1 MGEQRGSK
9 LHLLRN
15 SRHCFST
22 PDLFN
27 KEQVWKGQKHRA
39 REKDKEEGIVWS
51 SKTFPGAAALRK
63 GASLREKPEPHFV
76 LWLLRLTAAPG
87 DMHSAQAGSQGERS
101 LEAAS
106 GRMTAAAQDFSG

>member
-22 PDLFN
+22 ADLFN

-39 REKDKEEGIVWS
+39 GEKDKEEGIVWS
-51 SKTFPGAAALRK
+51 SKTFPGAAALRM
-63 GASLREKPEPHFV
+63 GASLQEAPEPRFV

-87 DMHSAQAGSQGERS
+87 DTHSAQA
-101 LEAAS
+101 AS
-106 GRMTAAAQDFSG
+106 RGKGHLRRPVAG